1 MFCDYYLFKGTI
13 ITNSKV
19 KIIPG
24 QRVAWKNANEVVSNS
39 KIGNKEKVFFVYS
52 EFFNIEGRI
61 ISSPLRVIN
70 MSGFEIPCDA
80 EGL

>member
-24 QRVAWKNANEVVSNS
+24 QRVEWKNANEVVSNS
-39 KIGNKEKVFFVYS
+39 KIANKEKVFFAYS
-52 EFFNIEGRI
+52 EFF
-61 ISSPLRVIN
+61 
-70 MSGFEIPCDA
+70 
-80 EGL
+80 